1 MRKVQTFL
9 GLKRDMEKLSLIDGN
24 NSESSRK
31 NSTDHSGTNIILNH
45 NFSEGMNLWHPN
57 CCEAFVVPADTGSY
71 AVITNRKECW
81 QGLEQNIT
89 KRVSTGSTY
98 TVCAFVGVS
107 GAISG
112 CTDVQATLKV
122 EYRDSATSYVFIGRR
137 PVSKD
142 CWEKLEGT
150 FSLSG
155 TPDQVV
161 FYLEGPLPGV
171 DLLVKSVVITCSS
184 SLKCES
190 SSTRSFSAGE
200 GKVFGPI
207 FEDNPNNWSGRG
219 CKIVL
224 HESMADGKIRPVSG
238 NSFARAT
245 ERTQIWN
252 GIQQDITGTVLRKLA
267 YEVTAVVRLYGNNV
281 TSADVR
287 ATLLVQAAD
296 FREEYIG
303 IASVQATDKEWT
315 QLRGKFLLNG
325 FPSKVVIFLEG
336 PPPGIDILLNSL
348 TVKHAAKVLQSPPPR
363 IENADFGVNVIT
375 NTNLNDGTNGWF
387 PVGNCTLIVGTGS
400 PRIIPPAARDSL
412 GTHLPLSGRY
422 ILVKNRTHT
431 WMGPAQM
438 ITDKVKLYL
447 TYQVSAWVRIGKA
460 TGAQTVNLALDVD
473 SQWVNGG
480 HVEINDDRWHEIS
493 GSFRIEKEP
502 AKIMVYIQGPAPGVD
517 LMVAALQVFPVDR
530 KARFE
535 HLRRETDK
543 IRKRDVILKFSG
555 SDSLHGADVRVRQT
569 QNSFPFG
576 ACISRG
582 NIDNEDFTEFFVKN
596 FNWAVFG
603 NELKWYSTEPEQGKL
618 NYKDADELLDFCTR
632 NNIQVRGHCIFWEVE
647 DVVQSW
653 VRGLSKSDLSK
664 AVQNRIT
671 GLLTRY
677 KGKIRHYD
685 VNNEMMHGSFYQER
699 LGEEI
704 RANMFKTA
712 NQLDPSAVLFVN
724 DYHIEDGGDS
734 QSCPDRYLGHILDL
748 QEQGAPIGGIGIQGH
763 IDCPVGPII
772 HSALNKLGI
781 LGLPVW
787 FTEIDFSSTNEYV
800 RADDLEVM
808 LRECFAHPA
817 VEGIMLWGFW
827 ELFMSREN
835 SHLVNAEGDLNEAGR
850 RYLALKEE
858 WLSHSHGHIDAQG
871 HFSFRGFHGSYE
883 LEIIGMSKRF
893 TRTFVVEKGDDP
905 LVISI
910 DL

>member
-1 MRKVQTFL
+1 MEHCMQEGNAAKDEQREQLEKRSILRQALIIVREVKIGYMRKVQTFL

-142 CWEKLEGT
+142 CWEKLGRHIFTLWYTLISEY
-150 FSLSG
+150 
-155 TPDQVV
+155 TPV
-161 FYLEGPLPGV
+161 
-171 DLLVKSVVITCSS
+171 SS
-184 SLKCES
+184 YPFL
-190 SSTRSFSAGE
+190 F
-200 GKVFGPI
+200 
-207 FEDNPNNWSGRG
+207 N
-219 CKIVL
+219 
-224 HESMADGKIRPVSG
+224 MAVDGKIRPVSG

-287 ATLLVQAAD
+287 ATLLVHAAD

-303 IASVQATDKEWT
+303 IASVQATDREWT
-315 QLRGKFLLNG
+315 ELRGKFLLNG

-363 IENADFGVNVIT
+363 VESIITREAVRYNPVLQNADFGVNVIT

-387 PVGNCTLIVGTGS
+387 PVGNCTLIVRTGS

-422 ILVKNRTHT
+422 ILVTNRTHT

-576 ACISRG
+576 SCISRG

-618 NYKDADELLDFCTR
+618 NYKDADELLEFCTR
-632 NNIQVRGHCIFWEVE
+632 NNIQVR
-647 DVVQSW
+647 VVIVSSGRPAHTVQGKDQT
-653 VRGLSKSDLSK
+653 VR
-664 AVQNRIT
+664 
-671 GLLTRY
+671 
-677 KGKIRHYD
+677 
-685 VNNEMMHGSFYQER
+685 F
-699 LGEEI
+699 
-704 RANMFKTA
+704 
-712 NQLDPSAVLFVN
+712 
-724 DYHIEDGGDS
+724 
-734 QSCPDRYLGHILDL
+734 
-748 QEQGAPIGGIGIQGH
+748 
-763 IDCPVGPII
+763 
-772 HSALNKLGI
+772 
-781 LGLPVW
+781 W
-787 FTEIDFSSTNEYV
+787 FTEIDFSSTNEYI

-850 RYLALKEE
+850 RYLALKDE

-883 LEIIGMSKRF
+883 LEIIGMPKRF

-905 LVISI
+905 LVIPI